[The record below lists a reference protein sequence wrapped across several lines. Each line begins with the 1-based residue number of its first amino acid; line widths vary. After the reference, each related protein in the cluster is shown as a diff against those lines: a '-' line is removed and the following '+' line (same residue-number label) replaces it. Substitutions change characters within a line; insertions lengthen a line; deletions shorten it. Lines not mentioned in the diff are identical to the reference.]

1 VAKPRRGTHPTRFI
15 DTKGSGVEL
24 LASAPMAPR
33 MDPNEQL
40 EFLSRNA
47 AEVIPREELLAKLE
61 GSVEQGRP
69 LRVKLGLDPT
79 AGEVTLGWAVVLRKL
94 REFQDL
100 GHTAV
105 LIVGDF
111 TARVGDPSGKSETR
125 PRLSKEEVQ
134 VNAQR
139 VLGQFDRILSR
150 ERLEVRYNSEWLE
163 PMDMEEVLRLTASY
177 TVARM
182 LERDDFAQRF
192 AEQRPISMMEFLYP
206 LLQAR
211 DSVAVES
218 DVELGGNDQKFNLL
232 VGRDIQRN
240 WGQKP
245 QVVFTMPLLIGLDGS
260 RIMGQS
266 LGNYVGIAEPPDEM
280 FGKLMSLPD
289 DLIVQYLRLCTALPR
304 GEIDEVEQALAAGAQ
319 RPDLAKRLMAREV
332 VDLYH
337 GSGAGGEAEGRFDA
351 VHKRKEIP
359 EDIPEVKL
367 PVSLGP
373 ADRVWLARLLAEFG
387 LARSNSDARRL
398 IEQGGIRIDGQR
410 VTDPELEVAVADL
423 PGKVLQVGT
432 RKFVRIAG

>member
-1 VAKPRRGTHPTRFI
+1 
-15 DTKGSGVEL
+15 
-24 LASAPMAPR
+24 

-47 AEVIPREELLAKLE
+47 AEVIPRDELRAKLE
-61 GSVEQGRP
+61 RSVAEGRP

-94 REFQDL
+94 REFQDM

-125 PRLSKEEVQ
+125 PRLGKEEVEA
-134 VNAQR
+134 NAGR
-139 VLGQFDRILSR
+139 VLDQFGRILSE

-163 PMDMEEVLRLTASY
+163 TLDMEQVLRLTASY

-182 LERDDFAQRF
+182 LERDDFAKRF

-232 VGRDIQRN
+232 VGRDIQRD
-240 WGQKP
+240 WGQEP

-260 RIMGQS
+260 RVMGQS
-266 LGNYVGIAEPPDEM
+266 LGNYVGIAEPADEM
-280 FGKLMSLPD
+280 FGKLMSIPD
-289 DLIVQYLRLCTALPR
+289 DLIVQYLRLCTTVSSP
-304 GEIDEVEQALAAGAQ
+304 EIDEIEKGLAAGSL
-319 RPDLAKRLMAREV
+319 RPDLAKRHMAREI
-332 VDLYH
+332 VDLYQ
-337 GSGAGGEAEGRFDA
+337 GSGAGAEAERRFDM
-351 VHKRKEIP
+351 VHKEHEIP
-359 EDIPEVKL
+359 EGLLDAPL
-367 PVSLGP
+367 PSSLVGEEK
-373 ADRVWLARLLAEFG
+373 VWLPRLLREIG
-387 LARSNSDARRL
+387 LASSNSEGRRL
-398 IEQGGIRIDGQR
+398 IEQGGVRIDGSR
-410 VTDPELEVAVADL
+410 VTNPDLEVTVADL
-423 PGKVLQVGT
+423 SGKVLQVGT
-432 RKFVRIAG
+432 RKFVRIAPVTH